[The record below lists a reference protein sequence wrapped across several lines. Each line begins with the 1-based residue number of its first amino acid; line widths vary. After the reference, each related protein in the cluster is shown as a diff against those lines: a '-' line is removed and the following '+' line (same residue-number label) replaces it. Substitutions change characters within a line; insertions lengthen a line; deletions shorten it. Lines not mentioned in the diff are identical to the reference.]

1 MLAETPYG
9 NDGDFTFEGLVTRYN
24 SDLANNLGNLL
35 ARVATVVGKKCDGIG
50 PACDPDSPLAAAA
63 ATAYADTAAGWDVV
77 QPARALDATWQ
88 LIRATNAYLETNEPW
103 KAEPGPDVDR
113 VMGDALEALRIVA
126 ILVAAA
132 IPDTA
137 QTVWERIGLPG
148 NVADQRLPAAATWG
162 QYAGGTAVTKG
173 DSLFPRLTAV
183 MTGPRLVRHSH
194 CHIHDERIPDGARGA
209 VEAAREGGVATMV
222 TVGCDRATSIAAI
235 EVASRFDG
243 VYATVGLHP
252 HDASN
257 GVDTIVDLLDT
268 PGIVA
273 VGEAGLDYFYEHSE
287 RDVQK
292 VVFAAQ
298 IQLAHERD
306 LPLVIHSRDAW
317 DDTFDILRAEG
328 VPTHTIFHCFTGGPE
343 QAQACLDLGTNLS
356 FSGIVTFKGAPDV
369 QEAARLCPLDRML
382 VETDS
387 PYLAPLPHR
396 GKPNQP
402 AWVAHV
408 GQFIAD
414 LRDVPV
420 SAVADATTAN
430 ARRIFAV

>member
-1 MLAETPYG
+1 MTEETAHGAPAPSRQEADLDRRAG
-9 NDGDFTFEGLVTRYN
+9 THGEAVSIVTEWF
-24 SDLANNLGNLL
+24 D
-35 ARVATVVGKKCDGIG
+35 
-50 PACDPDSPLAAAA
+50 
-63 ATAYADTAAGWDVV
+63 
-77 QPARALDATWQ
+77 
-88 LIRATNAYLETNEPW
+88 
-103 KAEPGPDVDR
+103 
-113 VMGDALEALRIVA
+113 
-126 ILVAAA
+126 
-132 IPDTA
+132 
-137 QTVWERIGLPG
+137 
-148 NVADQRLPAAATWG
+148 
-162 QYAGGTAVTKG
+162 
-173 DSLFPRLTAV
+173 
-183 MTGPRLVRHSH
+183 SH
-194 CHIHDERIPDGARGA
+194 CHVHDERIPDGAQGA

-222 TVGCDRATSIAAI
+222 TVGCDRATSLAAI

-243 VYATVGLHP
+243 VHATVGLHP

-257 GVDTIVDLLDT
+257 GVATIIDLLDT

-287 RDVQK
+287 RDIQK
-292 VVFAAQ
+292 GVFAAQ

-343 QAQACLDLGTNLS
+343 QAQACLDLGANLS
-356 FSGIVTFKGAPDV
+356 FSGIVTFKGAPEV

-396 GKPNQP
+396 GKPNRP

-420 SAVADATTAN
+420 AAVADATTAN